1 MTQSSAPHDESNPN
15 ASWVIGRAEDC
26 GLVVPEP
33 AVSSHHCRLTR
44 HANGFTV
51 EDLHSANGTYVNGAR
66 IAPGEP
72 VWVPQGAHVTLGS
85 RVEMPWPP
93 MPDSAPPPPRVPTV
107 VSDPPKPGGAR
118 TITIG
123 RDPGSDVQIDLPIVS
138 WNHALITVEKG
149 QYILE
154 DRNSRN
160 GTSIGELNNRIQRA
174 VLDPSSDVFLGSY
187 KIPAAQLL
195 SHEKKVEIG
204 EAAFHKV
211 KFSGNTMEIGRDPQ
225 CDVPLAFPMVS
236 WRHARLTRAPEG
248 ILVEDLDSRNGTYV
262 DGIRVSGKVLVKPGQ
277 EIGLGSFRFQ
287 LLADGELAQREYYG
301 NVTIEASNIVVLAPN
316 GKRLLD
322 PISLTVFPSEL
333 VALMGPAGAGKT
345 TLLKALNGYTRPV
358 EGQVLF
364 NGYSLYDYYDRFRQQ
379 MGYVPQDDIVH
390 PQLTVR
396 QALYFSARLRTDL
409 NDSEIDAR
417 TEKVLHDLGIPDK
430 IDTVIGSPERK
441 TLSGGQRK
449 RVNIALELITDTPL
463 LFLDEPTS
471 GLSSYDAESV
481 VDLLKDLSKT
491 GKTIITTIHQPSLKV
506 YKQFDDLLMVSR
518 DRGDS
523 PGALVFFGPA
533 FPDSI
538 QFFNAPASTAPVST
552 PSPFN
557 TQSDLNP
564 EMLFSGMNRVPEA
577 NRTQTW
583 RKRFE
588 ASRYRQEF
596 VAGRSGKQPAASGKT
611 GEESPR
617 RQFGLVQWFAL
628 VRRNVIVKMQDRA
641 QTAIL
646 LLQAPLFALL
656 VALINYPL
664 QADRFDELAQK
675 LPIIHFLMVVAAIW
689 FGCNNAARD
698 IVGEWTIYK
707 RERMVTLKLIPYV
720 FSKLA
725 VLLGLCIFQCGSM
738 LAIVYLAC
746 GLHSNFIEDFLVLLV
761 ASMIGAGLGLCIS
774 ALSKTNES
782 AIALLPVVLLP
793 IIALGGGM
801 RPIYLMPKAGQI
813 ISTVIPSRWSY
824 EANLLHEAAAGEWG
838 SKKLLP
844 DLRQGCAPT
853 PPAAPPASLPP
864 GAGTPPPT
872 LPLQGVDCPAN
883 DDSALCGDAAENSI
897 PHYLITFT
905 DDKGKEQT
913 CRASANQSYPP
924 ANPTAFAIPYRHRF
938 RDSMAVLVSML
949 FLLVGAV
956 LVILRKRDTDPQ

>member
-1 MTQSSAPHDESNPN
+1 MTQSSAPHDESNSN
-15 ASWVIGRAEDC
+15 AYWVIGRAEDC

-33 AVSSHHCRLTR
+33 AVSGHHCRLTR
-44 HANGFTV
+44 HANGFKV
-51 EDLHSANGTYVNGAR
+51 EDLHSANGTYVNGVR
-66 IAPGEP
+66 ITPGEP
-72 VWVPQGAHVTLGS
+72 VWVSLGAHVTLGS
-85 RVEMPWPP
+85 RVAMPWPP
-93 MPDSAPPPPRVPTV
+93 MSDSAPPPPRVRTV

-123 RDPGSDVQIDLPIVS
+123 RDPESDVQIDLPIVS
-138 WNHALITVEKG
+138 WNHARITVEKG

-154 DRNSRN
+154 DCNSRN
-160 GTSIGELNNRIQRA
+160 GTSIGELSNRIQRA

-187 KIPAAQLL
+187 KIPATQLL

-236 WRHARLTRAPEG
+236 WRHARFTRAPEG

-287 LLADGELAQREYYG
+287 LLAGGELAQREYYG
-301 NVTIEASNIVVLAPN
+301 NVTIEASDIVVLAPN

-538 QFFNAPASTAPVST
+538 QFFNSPASA

-583 RKRFE
+583 RKRFQ
-588 ASRYRQEF
+588 ASRYQQEF
-596 VAGRSGKQPAASGKT
+596 VAGRSGKQPAAGGKT
-611 GEESPR
+611 GEETPR
-617 RQFGLVQWFAL
+617 RQFSLVQWFAL

-664 QADRFDELAQK
+664 QADRFDELVQK

-725 VLLGLCIFQCGSM
+725 VLLGLCIFQCGSL

-746 GLHSNFIEDFLVLLV
+746 GLHSNFLEDFLVLLV

-801 RPIYLMPKAGQI
+801 RPIYLMPKAGQF

-824 EANLLHEAAAGEWG
+824 EANLLHEAAASDWG

-853 PPAAPPASLPP
+853 PPAAPSASLPP
-864 GAGTPPPT
+864 AASTPPPA
-872 LPLQGVDCPAN
+872 LPLQGADCPAN

-924 ANPTAFAIPYRHRF
+924 ANPTAFAFPYRHRF
-938 RDSMAVLVSML
+938 RDSMAVLASML

>member
-1 MTQSSAPHDESNPN
+1 
-15 ASWVIGRAEDC
+15 
-26 GLVVPEP
+26 
-33 AVSSHHCRLTR
+33 
-44 HANGFTV
+44 
-51 EDLHSANGTYVNGAR
+51 
-66 IAPGEP
+66 
-72 VWVPQGAHVTLGS
+72 
-85 RVEMPWPP
+85 
-93 MPDSAPPPPRVPTV
+93 
-107 VSDPPKPGGAR
+107 
-118 TITIG
+118 
-123 RDPGSDVQIDLPIVS
+123 
-138 WNHALITVEKG
+138 
-149 QYILE
+149 
-154 DRNSRN
+154 
-160 GTSIGELNNRIQRA
+160 
-174 VLDPSSDVFLGSY
+174 
-187 KIPAAQLL
+187 
-195 SHEKKVEIG
+195 
-204 EAAFHKV
+204 
-211 KFSGNTMEIGRDPQ
+211 
-225 CDVPLAFPMVS
+225 
-236 WRHARLTRAPEG
+236 
-248 ILVEDLDSRNGTYV
+248 
-262 DGIRVSGKVLVKPGQ
+262 
-277 EIGLGSFRFQ
+277 
-287 LLADGELAQREYYG
+287 
-301 NVTIEASNIVVLAPN
+301 
-316 GKRLLD
+316 
-322 PISLTVFPSEL
+322 
-333 VALMGPAGAGKT
+333 
-345 TLLKALNGYTRPV
+345 
-358 EGQVLF
+358 
-364 NGYSLYDYYDRFRQQ
+364 

-538 QFFNAPASTAPVST
+538 QFFNSPASA

-583 RKRFE
+583 RKRFQ
-588 ASRYRQEF
+588 ASRYQQEF
-596 VAGRSGKQPAASGKT
+596 VAGRSGKQPAAGGKT
-611 GEESPR
+611 GEETPR
-617 RQFGLVQWFAL
+617 RQFSLVQWFAL

-664 QADRFDELAQK
+664 QADRFDELVQK

-725 VLLGLCIFQCGSM
+725 VLLGLCIFQCGSL

-746 GLHSNFIEDFLVLLV
+746 GLHSNFLEDFLVLLV

-801 RPIYLMPKAGQI
+801 RPIYLMPTRRALRQPSACSKHATSRTPAARCGLPRQRRFRPLRRRCGELHSALPHHLHRRQGEGADLPGFSESVLSAGQPHGLCLP
-813 ISTVIPSRWSY
+813 IPSPIPRLDGSPG
-824 EANLLHEAAAGEWG
+824 LHAV
-838 SKKLLP
+838 
-844 DLRQGCAPT
+844 
-853 PPAAPPASLPP
+853 SLGRRGP
-864 GAGTPPPT
+864 G
-872 LPLQGVDCPAN
+872 
-883 DDSALCGDAAENSI
+883 DSAQA
-897 PHYLITFT
+897 
-905 DDKGKEQT
+905 
-913 CRASANQSYPP
+913 
-924 ANPTAFAIPYRHRF
+924 
-938 RDSMAVLVSML
+938 
-949 FLLVGAV
+949 
-956 LVILRKRDTDPQ
+956 

>member
-1 MTQSSAPHDESNPN
+1 MTQSSAPHDETNPN
-15 ASWVIGRAEDC
+15 ASWVIGRAEDSA
-26 GLVVPEP
+26 LVVPE
-33 AVSSHHCRLTR
+33 AIVSSHHCRLTR

-51 EDLHSANGTYVNGAR
+51 EDLHSANGTYVDGVR
-66 IAPGEP
+66 IAPGAP

-85 RVEMPWPP
+85 RVEMPWPDL
-93 MPDSAPPPPRVPTV
+93 PDSAPNSPRVPTV
-107 VSDPPKPGGAR
+107 ISDPPKPGGAR
-118 TITIG
+118 SITIG
-123 RDPGSDVQIDLPIVS
+123 RDPQSDVQIDLPIVS
-138 WNHALITVEKG
+138 WNHARITVEKG
-149 QYILE
+149 QYTLE
-154 DRNSRN
+154 DLNSRN
-160 GTSIGELNNRIQRA
+160 GTSIGELSNRIQSA

-262 DGIRVSGKVLVKPGQ
+262 DGIRVSGKVLVRPGQ

-481 VDLLKDLSKT
+481 VDLLKDLSKN

-518 DRGDS
+518 DKGDS

-538 QFFNAPASTAPVST
+538 QFFNAPASSLPAST

-557 TQSDLNP
+557 MQSDLNP

-588 ASRYRQEF
+588 ASRYQKEF
-596 VAGRSGKQPAASGKT
+596 VAGRSGKQPAAGGKT

-628 VRRNVIVKMQDRA
+628 VRRNVIVKIQDRA

-656 VALINYPL
+656 VALINYP
-664 QADRFDELAQK
+664 R
-675 LPIIHFLMVVAAIW
+675 AA
-689 FGCNNAARD
+689 F
-698 IVGEWTIYK
+698 
-707 RERMVTLKLIPYV
+707 P
-720 FSKLA
+720 
-725 VLLGLCIFQCGSM
+725 
-738 LAIVYLAC
+738 
-746 GLHSNFIEDFLVLLV
+746 V
-761 ASMIGAGLGLCIS
+761 ASS
-774 ALSKTNES
+774 AS
-782 AIALLPVVLLP
+782 ID
-793 IIALGGGM
+793 
-801 RPIYLMPKAGQI
+801 
-813 ISTVIPSRWSY
+813 
-824 EANLLHEAAAGEWG
+824 
-838 SKKLLP
+838 KL
-844 DLRQGCAPT
+844 Q
-853 PPAAPPASLPP
+853 
-864 GAGTPPPT
+864 
-872 LPLQGVDCPAN
+872 
-883 DDSALCGDAAENSI
+883 
-897 PHYLITFT
+897 
-905 DDKGKEQT
+905 K
-913 CRASANQSYPP
+913 
-924 ANPTAFAIPYRHRF
+924 
-938 RDSMAVLVSML
+938 
-949 FLLVGAV
+949 
-956 LVILRKRDTDPQ
+956 